1 MFNFILFYFLITVL
15 FLFTSTIY
23 DLKYRIIP
31 NKLILLFLI
40 IGFITVI
47 LQAIFFKSFNIFT
60 NAMIS
65 LVVTI
70 VLGYLLWEI
79 GLFAGG
85 DVKLFIVISILN
97 PINPNYFGYLL
108 GTTVTKTPIFSI
120 NLLLTSILCVIP
132 VLVVIAIYKFI
143 FNKYY
148 LILFNLLK
156 KKSTYISIFNS
167 IFLIYFI
174 TSFSN
179 IFSLTT
185 PVILIYIFSIAFLIF
200 FNKIEKYNVKY
211 FYYFLIVL
219 YGLLFLFA
227 DLSNTTSLAIFKL
240 SDLIDISLIIISI
253 YFLVV
258 IYRIISVHV
267 FSKEVDIK
275 QLKEGDVTFNN
286 YYFYKNKLTVKKTGL
301 LKTISQMLFKNYYKH
316 LVIDS
321 SKVGGLNAQD
331 IRFLNKLYSNNSI
344 DRKIKLKKTIPFTIY
359 VLVAYI
365 LLNFIG
371 DVVWSLL

>member
-1 MFNFILFYFLITVL
+1 MFNFILFSFLITLL
-15 FLFTSTIY
+15 FLIISTIY
-23 DLKYRIIP
+23 DFKYRIIP

-40 IGFITVI
+40 IGFITII
-47 LQAIFFKSFNIFT
+47 LQTIFLHSFSIFV
-60 NAMIS
+60 NSMIS
-65 LVVTI
+65 LGITI
-70 VLGYLLWEI
+70 ILGYLLWEI

-97 PINPNYFGYLL
+97 PVNLNYFGYLL
-108 GTTVTKTPIFSI
+108 NTTVTKTPVFSI

-148 LILFNLLK
+148 LILYNILK

-179 IFSLTT
+179 IFALST
-185 PVILIYIFSIAFLIF
+185 PIILIYIFSIIFLIF
-200 FNKIEKYNVKY
+200 FNKVQKHNEKY
-211 FYYFLIVL
+211 FYYFLLIL
-219 YGLLFLFA
+219 YALLFLFTY
-227 DLSNTTSLAIFKL
+227 LSKSISSNIFKL
-240 SDLIDISLIIISI
+240 SDLINISLIIISI

-258 IYRIISVHV
+258 IYRIISNYI
-267 FSKEVDIK
+267 FSKEIDIK
-275 QLKEGDVTFNN
+275 YLKEGDVTFNN
-286 YYFYKNKLTVKKTGL
+286 YYFYKNKLIVKDTGF
-301 LKTISQMLFKNYYKH
+301 LKTITQMLSGKYYNH
-316 LVIDS
+316 LIIDS
-321 SKVGGLNAQD
+321 SKVGGLNKQD
-331 IRFLNKLYSNNSI
+331 IKFLNKLYSNNSI
-344 DRKIKLKKTIPFTIY
+344 DRNIKLKKTIPFTIY
-359 VLVAYI
+359 VLIAYI

>member
-23 DLKYRIIP
+23 DLKYRMIP

-85 DVKLFIVISILN
+85 DVKLFIVISILD
-97 PINPNYFGYLL
+97 PINPNYFVYLL

-185 PVILIYIFSIAFLIF
+185 PIILIYIFSIAFLIF

-316 LVIDS
+316 LIIDS
-321 SKVGGLNAQD
+321 SKVGGLNSQD

>member
-1 MFNFILFYFLITVL
+1 MFNFILFSFLITLL
-15 FLFTSTIY
+15 FLIISTIY
-23 DLKYRIIP
+23 DFKYRIIP

-40 IGFITVI
+40 IGFITII
-47 LQAIFFKSFNIFT
+47 LQTIFLHSFSIFV
-60 NAMIS
+60 NSMIS
-65 LVVTI
+65 LGITI
-70 VLGYLLWEI
+70 ILGYLLWEI

-97 PINPNYFGYLL
+97 PVNLNYFGYLL
-108 GTTVTKTPIFSI
+108 NTTVTKTPVFSI

-148 LILFNLLK
+148 LILYNILK

-179 IFSLTT
+179 IFALST
-185 PVILIYIFSIAFLIF
+185 PIILIYIFSIIFLIF
-200 FNKIEKYNVKY
+200 FNKVQKYNEKY
-211 FYYFLIVL
+211 FYYFLLIL
-219 YGLLFLFA
+219 YALLFLFTY
-227 DLSNTTSLAIFKL
+227 LSKSISSNIFKL
-240 SDLIDISLIIISI
+240 SDLINISLIIISI

-258 IYRIISVHV
+258 IYRIISNYI
-267 FSKEVDIK
+267 FSKEIDIK
-275 QLKEGDVTFNN
+275 YLKEGDVTFNN
-286 YYFYKNKLTVKKTGL
+286 YYFYKNKLIVKDTGF
-301 LKTISQMLFKNYYKH
+301 LKTITQMLSGKYYNH
-316 LVIDS
+316 LIIDS
-321 SKVGGLNAQD
+321 SKVGGLNKQD
-331 IRFLNKLYSNNSI
+331 IKFLNKLYSNNSI
-344 DRKIKLKKTIPFTIY
+344 DRNIKLKKTIPFTIY
-359 VLVAYI
+359 VLIAYI